1 MYIQEDFFVECFSTE
16 VSATLY
22 GEQLEYTIALKNS
35 KGKAMKKDK
44 VFLKVGKKTFKAKTN
59 SKGKATFK
67 IKKFTKKGTY
77 KTTVTFKGNKYYN
90 KVVKKVKIKIK

>member
-1 MYIQEDFFVECFSTE
+1 MYIQEDFFVECFSNE
-16 VSATLY
+16 VYATLY
-22 GEQLEYTIALKNS
+22 EEHIRIRYSLEKQQRLKSFS
-35 KGKAMKKDK
+35 KLAKTYK
-44 VFLKVGKKTFKAKTN
+44 VKTN

-67 IKKFTKKGTY
+67 IKKLTKKGTY

>member
-1 MYIQEDFFVECFSTE
+1 MYIQEDFFVECFSNE
-16 VSATLY
+16 VYATLY
-22 GEQLEYTIALKNS
+22 GKNIRIRYSLEKQQRLKSFS
-35 KGKAMKKDK
+35 KLAKTYK
-44 VFLKVGKKTFKAKTN
+44 VKTN

-67 IKKFTKKGTY
+67 IKKLTKKGTY